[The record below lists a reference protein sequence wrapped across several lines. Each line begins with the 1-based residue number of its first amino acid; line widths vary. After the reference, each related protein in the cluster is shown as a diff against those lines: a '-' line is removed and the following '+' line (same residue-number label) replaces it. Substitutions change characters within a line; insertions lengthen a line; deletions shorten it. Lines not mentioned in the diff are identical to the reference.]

1 MHFSEDDLRAALK
14 RKDPGEGFT
23 QRVMA
28 RVEQAKTEGKTG
40 PVNGKSPN
48 NGSFFAWWTLRPA
61 WTFAVV
67 ALLLLGFAWG
77 GYQYSEY
84 RHREE
89 IRVMAEKQRQMEE
102 QQRQLQAEAEKAKEQ
117 AILALQ
123 IARSK
128 LNHVLQQAQVPTGIE
143 KIRRQRL

>member
-1 MHFSEDDLRAALK
+1 MHFSEDDLRAMLK

-28 RVEQAKTEGKTG
+28 GVEQAKAEGKTQ
-40 PVNGKSPN
+40 PANGKS
-48 NGSFFAWWTLRPA
+48 NGFFLAWWKLSPA

-77 GYQYSEY
+77 GYQLSEY
-84 RHREE
+84 HHREE
-89 IRVMAEKQRQMEE
+89 MRVAAERQRQLEE
-102 QQRQLQAEAEKAKEQ
+102 QQKQLQAEAEKAKAQ
-117 AILALQ
+117 AILALE

-128 LNHVLQQAQVPTGIE
+128 LNHVLQQAQLPAAVD

>member
-1 MHFSEDDLRAALK
+1 MHFSEDDLRQALE

-28 RVEQAKTEGKTG
+28 RVNQAEAKGKT
-40 PVNGKSPN
+40 SPAAE
-48 NGSFFAWWTLRPA
+48 GRRWFLLRWWNLRPA
-61 WTFAVV
+61 LTFAV
-67 ALLLLGFAWG
+67 ALVLLLGFAVG

-89 IRVMAEKQRQMEE
+89 IRFAREN
-102 QQRQLQAEAEKAKEQ
+102 QQRLEEAERARDQ
-117 AILALQ
+117 AVLALQ

-128 LNHVLQQAQVPTGIE
+128 LNHVLQHAQLPAVTDD

>member
-1 MHFSEDDLRAALK
+1 MHFSEDDLRAALE

-28 RVEQAKTEGKTG
+28 RVNQAAVEGKTET
-40 PVNGKSPN
+40 PDRNGQ
-48 NGSFFAWWTLRPA
+48 GRFWAWWKLRPA

-67 ALLLLGFAWG
+67 ALLLMAFAFG
-77 GYQYSEY
+77 GYEYSEY
-84 RHREE
+84 HHREE
-89 IRVMAEKQRQMEE
+89 MKAGAEKQRQMEE
-102 QQRQLQAEAEKAKEQ
+102 QQKQLQAEAERAKEQ

-128 LNHVLQQAQVPTGIE
+128 LNHVLQQAQVPAGS
-143 KIRRQRL
+143 

>member
-1 MHFSEDDLRAALK
+1 MHFSEDDLREALK

-28 RVEQAKTEGKTG
+28 RVEQAKAEGNTRLAK
-40 PVNGKSPN
+40 KS
-48 NGSFFAWWTLRPA
+48 NGSFLAWLRVRPA
-61 WTFAVV
+61 WSFAAV

-84 RHREE
+84 RHEQL
-89 IRVMAEKQRQMEE
+89 AKQE
-102 QQRQLQAEAEKAKEQ
+102 QQRLEELKRQQVEAERARDQ
-117 AILALQ
+117 AILALK

-128 LNHVLQQAQVPTGIE
+128 LNHVLEQAQIPVAVDP
-143 KIRRQRL
+143 IRRQRL

>member
-28 RVEQAKTEGKTG
+28 RVNQAKAEGKTQ
-40 PVNGKSPN
+40 PANGKN
-48 NGSFFAWWTLRPA
+48 NGFFRAWWKLRPA
-61 WTFAVV
+61 WSFAVV
-67 ALLLLGFAWG
+67 ALLLIGFAWG

-84 RHREE
+84 RHQL
-89 IRVMAEKQRQMEE
+89 IAKQE
-102 QQRQLQAEAEKAKEQ
+102 QQRLEDTKRQQEEAEQARDQ
-117 AILALQ
+117 AIMALQ

-128 LNHVLQQAQVPTGIE
+128 LNHVLQQAQIPVGID
-143 KIRRQRL
+143 KVRRQRL